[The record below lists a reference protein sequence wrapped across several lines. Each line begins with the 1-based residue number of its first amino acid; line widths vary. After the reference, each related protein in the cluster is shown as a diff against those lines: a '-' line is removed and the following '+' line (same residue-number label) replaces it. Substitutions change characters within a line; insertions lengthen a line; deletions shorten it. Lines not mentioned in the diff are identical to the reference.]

1 MDDFY
6 QNAFSS
12 LSTFNDAQNNLNAL
26 QTNHKN
32 ALNNL
37 CNELAKA
44 IRDIMPDKISI
55 ELCGTK
61 LKISYLSKFIS
72 LEPDLENKLWRIEA
86 SGPRFA
92 AKFKQKCGNSCNM
105 TMAGLKDLAK
115 SITEFFT
122 GNFKTMKK
130 LISETEIHSFRRK
143 QHDTDFPFSA
153 TQKLLNKSGKPDAV
167 KTSDKPIAGKIE
179 MLGEQMADNNQ
190 YKSEYD
196 ANQAK
201 AASEYRKDMTDR
213 NTKKK
218 TDRDAAYDRMNPKKI
233 LGEEMAASAQ
243 PADGLKVLNKAMQ
256 ATGLH
261 KALAK
266 ANVKNMLSKDR
277 QSIVFYVPMG
287 NGQIRPILSLSLIN
301 MMKPNE
307 LETALDSLG
316 DISKN
321 QAPGMGKQE
330 RQRIKDH
337 ENALRQAAKQ
347 FIPQSPQQPKPIP
360 QVFANV

>member
-12 LSTFNDAQNNLNAL
+12 LSSFSDAQNNLNTH
-26 QTNHKN
+26 QTNHKS

-44 IRDIMPDKISI
+44 IRNVMPDHISI
-55 ELCGTK
+55 ELCGNK
-61 LKISYLSKFIS
+61 LKVSYLSKS
-72 LEPDLENKLWRIEA
+72 VTLEPDLENKLWRIEA
-86 SGPRFA
+86 SSPRFA
-92 AKFKQKCGNSCNM
+92 GKFKQKCGNQCNM
-105 TMAGLKDLAK
+105 ASAGLTDLAK
-115 SITEFFT
+115 SIAEFFT
-122 GNFKTMKK
+122 SSFKTMNKK

-153 TQKLLNKSGKPDAV
+153 TQNLSNKPGELKAV
-167 KTSDKPIAGKIE
+167 KTSEKPITGKIE
-179 MLGEQMADNNQ
+179 MLGEQ
-190 YKSEYD
+190 
-196 ANQAK
+196 
-201 AASEYRKDMTDR
+201 
-213 NTKKK
+213 KKK
-218 TDRDAAYDRMNPKKI
+218 SI

-243 PADGLKVLNKAMQ
+243 PADGLNALKQAMQ

-266 ANVKNMLSKDR
+266 ANVRNMLSKDR
-277 QSIVFYVPMG
+277 QSLVFYIPMG
-287 NGQIRPILSLSLIN
+287 NGQIRPILSLPLIS
-301 MMKPNE
+301 MMKSNE

-330 RQRIKDH
+330 RQRVKDH

-347 FIPQSPQQPKPIP
+347 FLPQQQQEQKPIP
-360 QVFANV
+360 QVFANA